1 MLKKSTILFFL
12 GVLCLPICIFAQ
24 SKIIYVNT
32 AATGTNDGSSWQN
45 AFKDL
50 QDALQIAKK
59 PDAIWI
65 AKGTYFPTKTN
76 DRSISYD
83 MKNGVSIYGGF
94 EGNETSA
101 AKRDFEKNKTIL
113 SGNIGNATDSL
124 DNSYRLV
131 NAIDI
136 QDVTYLD
143 GVEIAYGN
151 ANLSSNIALP
161 TNKGLSGAGLYVTT
175 TVSLIASKLEVTNCK
190 IYNNF
195 SKYYGGGIFF
205 DCSKPDKMYIN
216 VKKCKF
222 YNNIASGGGAIMITE
237 NNPLSI
243 TIDSCSFIS
252 NDINSLNAG
261 GGLLVEIGTGKEF
274 ITTIKNSYFENNKAL
289 GGSGGHFC
297 FKSFNNPSNYYTINI
312 NNSFF
317 GKCKNPTTAI
327 YVYSKAELNI
337 NSCYFTK
344 TESITSNTSADIKVS
359 NSIFF
364 NNGRCILGG
373 LKVLKNCVFYKNNI
387 VNDVRVPNGEVIY
400 FDNNLFI
407 ANSNIF
413 TMNGALK
420 AQNIY
425 LRNSIFINNS
435 WSVQGD
441 DDIERFK
448 IQNSILDAASQI
460 NKYGKNI
467 FCDSACIFN
476 VNPLFTDTS
485 KFDFHLLPCSP
496 AINAGNNAYATGN
509 TSDLDGKPRI
519 AHKKIDIGPY
529 EFQDFKINTY
539 AIKPTF
545 CTSKQGSFLPIF
557 KGNCSNSPTITWE
570 NAQKQTGNG
579 GEKLSGGVYTFF
591 VKDTNGC
598 ADTLKNITIEDKGVI
613 SADFNIFNTSGT
625 NAKNGSITVKNVNNG
640 KAPFKYVWSNGD
652 TTKTIQSLKAGDYN
666 LTITDANGCV
676 FSTTLTVKVASA
688 TSDLFLQNISAT
700 PNPASEKITFNYD
713 VSQFEKELFVTFY
726 DLQGKIILAKQKIK
740 NKEEIDVSTLAKG
753 LYFWHITDNQ
763 YFTKI
768 NKIVIQ

>member
-1 MLKKSTILFFL
+1 MLKKSTILFIL

-45 AFKDL
+45 AYKDL

-124 DNSYRLV
+124 DNSYRLI

-161 TNKGLSGAGLYVTT
+161 TNKGLSGAGLYITT
-175 TVSLIASKLEVTNCK
+175 TIPLTASKLEVSNCK

-195 SKYYGGGIFF
+195 AKYDGGAIFF

-222 YNNIASGGGAIMITE
+222 YNNTATRGGAINISE
-237 NNPLSI
+237 NSPLSI
-243 TIDSCSFIS
+243 TIDSCSFFS
-252 NDINSLNAG
+252 NTGKYIC
-261 GGLLVEIGTGKEF
+261 GGLFIEATSGKEF
-274 ITTIKNSYFENNKAL
+274 NTDIKNSNFLSNSS
-289 GGSGGHFC
+289 SGGDGGDIHF
-297 FKSFNNPSNYYTINI
+297 SVFNNSNNYYTINV
-312 NNSFF
+312 NKSFF
-317 GKCKNPTTAI
+317 NKSKNPTTAI
-327 YVYSKAELNI
+327 LVDAKAELNI
-337 NSCYFTK
+337 YASRFTNTGGILTVRTDVKINNS
-344 TESITSNTSADIKVS
+344 V
-359 NSIFF
+359 FF
-364 NNGRCILGG
+364 NNGPCIIGG
-373 LKVLKNCVFYKNNI
+373 LKVLKNCIFYR
-387 VNDVRVPNGEVIY
+387 NDKISDIRILNGEILY
-400 FDNNLFI
+400 FDNNLFV
-407 ANSNIF
+407 SNFDIF
-413 TMNGALK
+413 TMNIALK
-420 AQNIY
+420 PQNIY

-435 WSVQGD
+435 WSIKD
-441 DDIERFK
+441 ELDIERFK
-448 IQNSILDAASQI
+448 IQNSILDATSQI
-460 NKYGKNI
+460 NKSGKNI
-467 FCDSACIFN
+467 SCDSACIFN

-496 AINAGNNAYATGN
+496 AINAGNNTYAIGN